1 METIS
6 NGLASCEAAVEVDI
20 PELVEM
26 GQIFKSPSELI
37 VQVGKDLL
45 LNGRSIKKDI
55 SAGISD
61 FDAELFE
68 QSGKDF
74 GEALSLVLFGK
85 PKRDTID
92 TLPSDYYNAYL
103 AVAGYATLY
112 QPTSDDFQ
120 SIYAASPVFGED
132 FYEGFSNV
140 YSGSKPTTTS
150 DIALFLHKVGF
161 LFQNVVNDL

>member
-1 METIS
+1 
-6 NGLASCEAAVEVDI
+6 V
-20 PELVEM
+20 
-26 GQIFKSPSELI
+26 

-61 FDAELFE
+61 FDAELYE

-74 GEALSLVLFGK
+74 GTALSLVLFGK
-85 PKRDTID
+85 PKRDSID

-120 SIYAASPVFGED
+120 SIYAAAPVFGED
-132 FYEGFSNV
+132 FYEGLTNV
-140 YSGSKPTTTS
+140 YTGAQPTSNS
-150 DIALFLHKVGF
+150 DMALLIHKVGF
-161 LFQNVVNDL
+161 LFQHVVNDLQNEGLFTDMDLTSANECMQTIQAS